1 MENPEAAA
9 RPSNNPSPPPPPPP
23 PSENDDPL
31 RDAMLSKPT
40 NVNDSSAAP
49 PLTRIFQPST
59 MQRRESADII
69 LEAAKLAESMGS
81 SPLPTYEARGQ
92 SFMSVGNSNSS
103 RDISLHDG
111 NDTATSSHNQGS
123 SNELLPAFPMNR
135 NQDPFESYQDD
146 TSSGLQ
152 QESNVPQQQLD
163 TNITRSKFDVTV
175 VTPPTAPLPHPSYS
189 QTPMGIG
196 YVQTG
201 TNFSQQVKN
210 EYASTTGTGR
220 TPSSTTSTSMN
231 HLPPSLF
238 AVSSSTMGSI
248 PMPSPAPAPTSA
260 AYIIPQISTTS
271 PPCLKHN
278 IPHVYHDY
286 ANVPDAIGF
295 VRKKTGG
302 VTQPFPEKLYEMLS
316 KESPSEENPNAIVS
330 WLPHGR
336 AFIVR
341 KPKLFTS
348 KIMPQYFRQTKLTS
362 FQRQLNLYGF
372 RRITQ
377 GSDAGAYYHELFL
390 RGRPQLCMRMVRQ
403 KVKGTGHKQPTD
415 VGSEPNF
422 YTMPP
427 VSEFTQPPASASPA
441 SPIVRPTCGFSTMSM
456 APGTASSLPQD
467 NSSMY
472 TIPSSCTS
480 GRGIPP
486 SFTAQ
491 TNNNNNNNNNNMMGM
506 GNITMSPGIHAA
518 RLLKGM
524 ANAPVLLQSLPPLP
538 NHNARMQQ
546 QQQQQGSMMS
556 AGSIVPSL
564 TQREVHA
571 QQSSSSFNQ
580 LMEAPS
586 LQFGTQSHKRSCE

>member
-1 MENPEAAA
+1 LKTTSKSSFKETQHIVADFNTFVMENVAEQDIN
-9 RPSNNPSPPPPPPP
+9 SENPSP
-23 PSENDDPL
+23 PSENDDSL
-31 RDAMLSKPT
+31 KDLMAST
-40 NVNDSSAAP
+40 NANLNDSNTAP
-49 PLTRIFQPST
+49 LPRIFQPST
-59 MQRRESADII
+59 LQRRESADII
-69 LEAAKLAESMGS
+69 LEAAKLAETMGT
-81 SPLPTYEARGQ
+81 SPLPKYEGRQ
-92 SFMSVGNSNSS
+92 SFLSAGNSTSS

-111 NDTATSSHNQGS
+111 NNTASSYNQSSSH
-123 SNELLPAFPMNR
+123 ELLPGFNINR

-146 TSSGLQ
+146 VSARQ
-152 QESNVPQQQLD
+152 QEVSQPLE
-163 TNITRSKFDVTV
+163 RSKFDVTI
-175 VTPPTAPLPHPSYS
+175 VTPPTAPLPHPSYT
-189 QTPMGIG
+189 QTPLGTG
-196 YVQTG
+196 FVQTG
-201 TNFSQQVKN
+201 TDFSQVKS
-210 EYASTTGTGR
+210 EYAQDNASTGR
-220 TPSSTTSTSMN
+220 SSQ
-231 HLPPSLF
+231 LPPSLTL
-238 AVSSSTMGSI
+238 SSSTVVRSI
-248 PMPSPAPAPTSA
+248 PTTAPAPAPMPISA
-260 AYIIPQISTTS
+260 AYIIPQLSTTS

-377 GSDAGAYYHELFL
+377 GADAGAYYHELFL

-427 VSEFTQPPASASPA
+427 VSESTQPPPSAAPA
-441 SPIVRPTCGFSTMSM
+441 SPIVRPTCGFSSM
-456 APGTASSLPQD
+456 AMAGTSSLSQD
-467 NSSMY
+467 TTN
-472 TIPSSCTS
+472 IPSSFRP
-480 GRGIPP
+480 GGVIPP
-486 SFTAQ
+486 SSVQ
-491 TNNNNNNNNNNMMGM
+491 TSM

-538 NHNARMQQ
+538 NNGRMQ
-546 QQQQQGSMMS
+546 GMS
-556 AGSIVPSL
+556 GGTAMPSL
-564 TQREVHA
+564 TSREFNV
-571 QQSSSSFNQ
+571 QSSNFTRTEQ
-580 LMEAPS
+580 S
-586 LQFGTQSHKRSCE
+586 LQFGTKSQDRK